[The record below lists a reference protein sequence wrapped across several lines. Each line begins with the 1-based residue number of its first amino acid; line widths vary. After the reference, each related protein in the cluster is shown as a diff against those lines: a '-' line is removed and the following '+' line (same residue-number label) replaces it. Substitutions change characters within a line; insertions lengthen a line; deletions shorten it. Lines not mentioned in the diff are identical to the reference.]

1 MLQTIKNQH
10 FIAFTWSLL
19 ACFISVLND
28 AIMKLYSVNLS
39 PAVIIFLR
47 FSISLLTIFPF
58 YLAHHFRNKH
68 NKHKNKLQTHNK
80 TRSKQKIQNITQTHK
95 LSNQLIHILRGIMIT
110 VAMLL
115 WVYNA
120 NKLPL
125 HIVTISSFTI
135 PFFNIICSRIFLKE
149 KTHFASFLY
158 ILISFCCVLAIF
170 WSFQFSTTN
179 LLALIFTG
187 ILFSMLDILN
197 KNLLNKNESTL
208 KLIFFSNFYSTLT
221 LLIAYIIFTKFSQLS
236 QIFEFTQDSPQSIA
250 QQSMAQSTMQQSTS
264 FTSHIKTYTNE
275 FINFIELSKISLQI
289 YRLTFTDWIIF
300 FVLGS
305 CSNGIIFCILRS
317 FTLSNLSAIQYTR
330 YTEFLISF
338 AFGFIFFHENI
349 TLQAF
354 FASIVI
360 MFCNIMSFQ
369 LHSKSQKKSQNQKI
383 QH

>member
-1 MLQTIKNQH
+1 MLQTIKNRH

-39 PAVIIFLR
+39 PALIIFLR

-58 YLAHHFRNKH
+58 YLTYYFRNKR
-68 NKHKNKLQTHNK
+68 NIIQTCTIKNF
-80 TRSKQKIQNITQTHK
+80 
-95 LSNQLIHILRGIMIT
+95 SNQLIHIIRGIAIT
-110 VAMLL
+110 IAMLL

-135 PFFNIICSRIFLKE
+135 PFFNIICSKLFLKE

-187 ILFSMLDILN
+187 ILFSILDILN
-197 KNLLNKNESTL
+197 KNLLNKNSSTL
-208 KLIFFSNFYSTLT
+208 KLIFFSNFYSTLI
-221 LLIAYIIFTKFSQLS
+221 LIITYVILTKISQFSQVLDKS
-236 QIFEFTQDSPQSIA
+236 TQPMLQSAI
-250 QQSMAQSTMQQSTS
+250 QQCTIQETIQPRSLTK
-264 FTSHIKTYTNE
+264 HITTYINE
-275 FINFIELSKISLQI
+275 FLNFIELAKISLQI
-289 YRLTFTDWIIF
+289 CKLTLIDWIIF
-300 FVLGS
+300 FILGS

-317 FTLSNLSAIQYTR
+317 FTLSNLSSIQYTR

-349 TLQAF
+349 TLQAL

-360 MFCNIMSFQ
+360 MFCNIMSFR
-369 LHSKSQKKSQNQKI
+369 LHSRS
-383 QH
+383 HR